1 MNTFGVILLVVLF
14 CITQMVLMKKVSKKW
29 VKYLPTV
36 IGSVGMLIGLAIY
49 YLSYIPFAL
58 NMDSQSVLSENQ
70 YFALMICILFMP
82 CFIGALLGIVMAKFL
97 GKKQIAYFLP
107 FILSII
113 IYLGAMILGLG
124 LISIRE
130 IVWIALFLISGFL
143 LSKEKV
149 WGCVF
154 GMIPGI
160 VFAWMSTNET
170 GQVINIELPLGL
182 IIIGFYVG
190 CGIAIYR
197 KRYLKKKQM

>member
-1 MNTFGVILLVVLF
+1 MNTFSVILLVVLF

-36 IGSVGMLIGLAIY
+36 IGGVGVLIGLAIY

-113 IYLGAMILGLG
+113 IYLGAMLLGLG
-124 LISIRE
+124 LISIKE

-182 IIIGFYVG
+182 IIIGFHVG
-190 CGIAIYR
+190 CGIGIYR
-197 KRYLKKKQM
+197 KLYLEKKQK